1 MRTSPPCRRI
11 ALFFHLLQPPFSS
24 HFLAVTSF
32 STPGVTWCTL
42 PHGPGEPRRRS
53 FPPLNLHN
61 TRARRKPGGHVQTD
75 LSSARGTSCPI
86 LRFGENARPINQ
98 DPKNWNHTEQQ
109 RTCFVVSG
117 RSTSSFT
124 RQSKEG
130 PNFSVAQLF
139 RQLSKRLS
147 VYISA
152 LAKCRK
158 AFQKSR
164 HPPSIP
170 KLNGISKVL

>member
-1 MRTSPPCRRI
+1 MNPSSKLPIWYALGETLSSNEAVFVGAHKQADSAHDNEQRLMRN
-11 ALFFHLLQPPFSS
+11 LVF
-24 HFLAVTSF
+24 
-32 STPGVTWCTL
+32 
-42 PHGPGEPRRRS
+42 PR
-53 FPPLNLHN
+53 LNLH
-61 TRARRKPGGHVQTD
+61 TDRLRRKPDGHVHTD
-75 LSSARGTSCPI
+75 LSTAHGASCPI

-164 HPPSIP
+164 YPPGIP

>member
-1 MRTSPPCRRI
+1 LRNL
-11 ALFFHLLQPPFSS
+11 LF
-24 HFLAVTSF
+24 
-32 STPGVTWCTL
+32 
-42 PHGPGEPRRRS
+42 PR
-53 FPPLNLHN
+53 LNLH
-61 TRARRKPGGHVQTD
+61 TDRLRRKPDGHVHTD
-75 LSSARGTSCPI
+75 LSTAHGASCPI
-86 LRFGENARPINQ
+86 LRFSENARPINLVVNQ
-98 DPKNWNHTEQQ
+98 DPKNWNHTEQP

-117 RSTSSFT
+117 RSTSSIT

-130 PNFSVAQLF
+130 HNFSVAQLF

-147 VYISA
+147 VFISA

-164 HPPSIP
+164 YPPSIS